1 MTAQASSIP
10 AGKPKTFKEKSR
22 EYFRNSKLIRI
33 VLFLILIAACFS
45 AVIVPADIY
54 RYREGQIIQ
63 KQIKAEHNFSWTDS
77 AKTEAKRLQKLSSL
91 PFFYSLNP
99 RKDELLRK
107 YITSFFDAVRK
118 KNSLPEEA
126 QKDFQLQSDLPLPLR
141 ELLNRLQSRSLV
153 HAASMHAW
161 QDVME
166 RTLAQGIVSQ
176 ERKNAF
182 RWDKKVSV
190 KGRNGRTHQ
199 IQARDLNTPEEAL
212 TEIFLAGLRKVPSSE
227 MLSGENRRDLAKT
240 LAKVFAEVWKEGNLE
255 EDIQATEQAR
265 NEVNSSIKPE
275 EEYVKAGDTIFA
287 EKQKLSASDV
297 EKYQTYRKVLL
308 AKDMIPA
315 NVISNLVKMVML
327 LFVITLCIWSTRK
340 ELLLSNTNLSLLV
353 LIAVTSVLLNKYT
366 VTAFVFLAD
375 SLNCITPVMIYFSL
389 PVGFG
394 VILASAFF
402 GTRTALFAGFF
413 ISVVASMYLPEPYK
427 VMFAGCFI
435 TSVAASSVR
444 GAGNYRD
451 FFTRAFFGCT
461 LAAFT
466 VALAYFLHDENQLLS
481 MVKEYFA
488 TGEKTGLI
496 QLTGLI
502 ILPVCSGL
510 FTAILGLL
518 FIFLLELIFDV
529 CTSMY
534 LQLYSDLNY
543 PLMRRMQLE
552 APGTYHHSLMVS
564 TIAEQAA
571 RAIGADHILVR
582 ACALYHDIGKLAQ
595 PAYFIENSN
604 GVNMH
609 AGVAPSMSA
618 MIILNHVKYGLE
630 LATKHKLKKPL
641 REAIAQHHG
650 DNFVVFFYKLAE
662 AEAKRENKNV
672 DAADFRY
679 SGPKPSSK
687 EIGILMLSDCCEA
700 ASRSLKD
707 ASAETVEQLV
717 TNIINGKMKDGQLED
732 SFLSMRE
739 LGMIRKSITK
749 TLISMS
755 HIRIAYPKDN
765 KEEKNEDDLFVAA
778 GKNSL

>member
-1 MTAQASSIP
+1 MTAQVSSAP
-10 AGKPKTFKEKSR
+10 AGKPKNFKERSR
-22 EYFRNSKLIRI
+22 EYFRKSKLIR
-33 VLFLILIAACFS
+33 VLLFLMLIAACFS
-45 AVIVPADIY
+45 AVTVPDHIY
-54 RYREGQIIQ
+54 RYRVGQTIQ
-63 KQIKAEHNFSWTDS
+63 KQIKAELSFSWTDS
-77 AKTEAKRLQKLSSL
+77 AKTERNRAQALSSL
-91 PFFYSLNP
+91 PFFYSLNTE
-99 RKDELLRK
+99 KDELLRQ
-107 YITSFFDAVRK
+107 YIGNFFEAVRK
-118 KNSLPEEA
+118 KNTLPLEA
-126 QKDFQLQSDLPLPLR
+126 QKNFQLQNDFPEALKK
-141 ELLNRLQSRSLV
+141 LLDTLQGQSLAY
-153 HAASMHAW
+153 AASMHAW
-161 QDVME
+161 QDTME
-166 RTLAQGIVSQ
+166 RCLAQGIVSQ

-190 KGRNGRTHQ
+190 KGRNQRTHR
-199 IQARDLNTPEEAL
+199 ILARDLDTPEEAL
-212 TEIFLAGLRKVPSSE
+212 NDIFLAGLRKVPTYSK
-227 MLSGENRRDLAKT
+227 LAGENRHDLAKRM
-240 LAKVFAEVWKEGNLE
+240 AKSFAEIWKEGNLE
-255 EDIQATEQAR
+255 EDALAMEEAKK
-265 NEVNSSIKPE
+265 EVNESIVPE
-275 EEYVKAGDTIFA
+275 KEYVKEGDTIFA
-287 EKQKLSASDV
+287 EKQKLSSSDL
-297 EKYQTYRKVLL
+297 EKYQTYQKVMH

-315 NVISNLVKMVML
+315 NVIGNFVRMVML

-340 ELLLSNTNLSLLV
+340 ELLLSNTKLSLLV
-353 LIAVTSVLLNKYT
+353 LITVTSVLLNKYT

-375 SLNCITPVMIYFSL
+375 TFNCITPVMIYFSL

-413 ISVVASMYLPEPYK
+413 ISVVASMHLPEPYK

-435 TSVAASSVR
+435 TSVAAASVR
-444 GAGNYRD
+444 GAANYRE
-451 FFTRAFFGCT
+451 FFIRSFAGCS

-466 VALAYFLHDENQLLS
+466 VALAYFLHNENELLS
-481 MVKEYFA
+481 MVKGYFV
-488 TGEKTGLI
+488 TGDNTGLV
-496 QLTGLI
+496 QLTGLVL
-502 ILPVCSGL
+502 LPVASGL
-510 FTAILGLL
+510 FTAIGGLL

-582 ACALYHDIGKLAQ
+582 VCALYHDIGKLAQ
-595 PAYFIENSN
+595 PVYFIENSN

-609 AGVAPSMSA
+609 AEVAPSMSA

-630 LATKHKLKKPL
+630 LAAKHKLKKPL

-650 DNFVVFFYKLAE
+650 DNLVLFFYKLAL
-662 AEAKRENKNV
+662 AEAKREEKSV

-679 SGPKPSSK
+679 PGPKPSSK
-687 EIGILMLSDCCEA
+687 ENGILMLSDCCEA

-717 TNIINGKMKDGQLED
+717 TSIITGKMKDGQLDD
-732 SFLSMRE
+732 SLLSMRE